1 MNALNRLLMGLL
13 SAALLVGGIIVFIYS
28 LGLFGYDLQSLW
40 EGAQLGAWRDS
51 IVQLVSQL
59 EQGRAA
65 AATVAVLVLVVLV
78 CLVLLVL
85 ELRPARPACARL
97 TEDVCLHPRVVD
109 AGAEQVLESD
119 AAVLDSR
126 RGVKLYRRGG
136 VWLRALA
143 LVRRGED
150 LSQVRARLDANLRR
164 SLVESW
170 GVPLRKMSL
179 DCREIDPRRAKVRVK

>member
-1 MNALNRLLMGLL
+1 MNALNRLLMVLL
-13 SAALLVGGIIVFIYS
+13 SAALLIGGIIVFIYS
-28 LGLFGYDLQSLW
+28 LGLFGYDLQTLW

-59 EQGRAA
+59 EQGKAP
-65 AATVAVLVLVVLV
+65 AATIAVLVLVVLI

-85 ELRPARPACARL
+85 ELRPAPPTCAKL

-109 AGAEQVLESD
+109 MGTQEVLESD
-119 AAVLDSR
+119 AAVLDSKR
-126 RGVKLYRRGG
+126 RVKLYRRGG
-136 VWLRALA
+136 IGLKSLA

-150 LSQVRARLDANLRR
+150 LSQARARLDENLRR
-164 SLVESW
+164 SLIESW
-170 GVPLRKMSL
+170 GVPLRKLSL